1 MNKLKIENIAK
12 EAAITITVLMVLNI
26 IYASILIWR
35 IEGLTDFIVIA
46 CWLLLSQL
54 FLAKIGE
61 ALHDISRNLKES
73 KK

>member
-12 EAAITITVLMVLNI
+12 EAAITVTVLMVLDI
-26 IYASILIWR
+26 IYGSILIWR
-35 IEGLTDFIVIA
+35 TEGLTNFIVIC

-54 FLAKIGE
+54 FLFKIGE
-61 ALHDISRNLKES
+61 ALDDISRNLKEV